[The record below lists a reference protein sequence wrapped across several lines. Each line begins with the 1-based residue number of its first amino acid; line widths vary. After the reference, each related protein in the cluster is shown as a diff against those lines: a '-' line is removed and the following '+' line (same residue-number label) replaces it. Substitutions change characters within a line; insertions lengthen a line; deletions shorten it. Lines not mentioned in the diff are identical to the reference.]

1 MFKAR
6 RRFNL
11 KAFNNS
17 DKINNFQ
24 RNLRRFQ
31 SEEFEAGECELRN
44 MKMARNGLQLI

>member
-31 SEEFEAGECELRN
+31 SEDRVKNLRFW
-44 MKMARNGLQLI
+44 GLGFIKQ